1 MPAVIGNKPI
11 KDRLTFA
18 ITIRIYNFDNKY
30 KTPEFGGIKMYIQC
44 YYKI

>member
-18 ITIRIYNFDNKY
+18 ITIRIYEY
-30 KTPEFGGIKMYIQC
+30 LIKQKAHPFEVDYLLI
-44 YYKI
+44 